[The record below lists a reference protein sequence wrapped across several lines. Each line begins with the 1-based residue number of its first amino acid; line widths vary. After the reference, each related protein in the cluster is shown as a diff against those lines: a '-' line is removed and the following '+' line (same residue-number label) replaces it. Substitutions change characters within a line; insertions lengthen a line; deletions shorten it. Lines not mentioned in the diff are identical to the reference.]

1 MSENF
6 KQWYG
11 MSDPAI
17 LELLGNYIHKTRL
30 SKNKTQSEI
39 ASAAGINRSTLVQ
52 IEKGKGANLLSFI
65 QVLRSLEQLHTLDAF
80 EFKQE
85 ISPLKLAE
93 MELKLRKR
101 ARKNNHKSNEPTSTW

>member
-17 LELLGNYIHKTRL
+17 LVYLGNFVQKTRL
-30 SKNKTQSEI
+30 NKNKTQQEI
-39 ASAAGINRSTLVQ
+39 ANAAGINRSTLVQ

-65 QVLRSLEQLHTLDAF
+65 QVLRSLDQLHTLDAF
-80 EFKQE
+80 EHKQE
-85 ISPLKLAE
+85 LSPLKLAE

-101 ARKNNHKSNEPTSTW
+101 ARKKNAPNNEPPSTW

>member
-1 MSENF
+1 MSEDFNN
-6 KQWYG
+6 WYG

-17 LELLGNYIHKTRL
+17 LVQLGNYIHKTRL

-65 QVLRSLEQLHTLDAF
+65 QVLRSLDQLHTLHSF

-101 ARKNNHKSNEPTSTW
+101 ASKNKANNNKPTSTW